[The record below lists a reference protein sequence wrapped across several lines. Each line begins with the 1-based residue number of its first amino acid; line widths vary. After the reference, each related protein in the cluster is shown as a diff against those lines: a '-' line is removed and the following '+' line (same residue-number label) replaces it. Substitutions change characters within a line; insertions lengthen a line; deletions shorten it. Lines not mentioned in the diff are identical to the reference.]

1 MGISYEPAAA
11 NSTPL
16 VMLLDAQRTARFT
29 TAEARR
35 LCDQWNEGLTDHD
48 GAGFRLP
55 TDIEALLHSAAGKG
69 WNVSRTGVSVR
80 HPSIPELTVTIQ
92 LGGAMP
98 GICSHAWYLLTFAPN
113 ATKARADAQRT
124 LRQLS
129 PGERRVALLVA
140 EGLRNEEVAQR
151 LQRSRRTVEY
161 QLNVIFRKLDLTSR
175 SQLVRA
181 LV

>member
-1 MGISYEPAAA
+1 MDINYEPAAP

-16 VMLLDAQRTARFT
+16 VMLLDAKCSVRFAT
-29 TAEARR
+29 TEARR
-35 LCDQWNEGLTDHD
+35 LCEQWNDSLDEVAC
-48 GAGFRLP
+48 AGFQLP
-55 TDIEALLHSAAGKG
+55 NDLDSLLSRAAGRG
-69 WNVSRTGVSVR
+69 WDVGRSGVCVR
-80 HPSIPELTVTIQ
+80 HPCCPELTVTIQ
-92 LGGAMP
+92 VGTATP
-98 GICSHAWYLLTFAPN
+98 GICVHGWYLLTFAVQGSEREE
-113 ATKARADAQRT
+113 AALA

-161 QLNVIFRKLDLTSR
+161 QLNVIFRKLDLTNR

-181 LV
+181 LA